1 MSRELHQTPH
11 AGHGQVTIFEDL
23 RLHAERDVAFAG
35 VLWQVA
41 AVAVH
46 VLAIQQIREAPASDW
61 QVDRFE
67 KVDARQQRPG
77 DATLRDRVL
86 DVATGAAGVQ

>member
-1 MSRELHQTPH
+1 MSRELHKTTY
-11 AGHGQVTIFEDL
+11 AGHGQVTKSEDV

-46 VLAIQQIREAPASDW
+46 VPPVEQVREAPASHR
-61 QVDRFE
+61 QVDGSE
-67 KVDARQQRPG
+67 TVDARQ
-77 DATLRDRVL
+77 
-86 DVATGAAGVQ
+86 